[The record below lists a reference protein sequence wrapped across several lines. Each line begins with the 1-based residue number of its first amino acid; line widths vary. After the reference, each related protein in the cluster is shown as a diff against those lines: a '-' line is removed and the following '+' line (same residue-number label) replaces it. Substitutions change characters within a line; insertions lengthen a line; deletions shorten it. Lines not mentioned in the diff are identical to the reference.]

1 MRRRNIGF
9 VSFRFAGTD
18 GVSLETTKW
27 ATVLERM
34 GHRCY
39 YCGGELETP
48 PECSILLPK
57 AQFKHP
63 EIQEITNNLFDTD
76 TRKPW
81 VTEKI
86 HKLRRELKEGL
97 HEFIERFSLDVL
109 VAENTLSIP
118 LNIPLGLAIT
128 EVIAE
133 TRIATIAHHHD
144 FTWERKRFMVSC
156 VSDYLRNS
164 YPPRLHSVTHVVINS
179 TARNQLALRSGANAY
194 LIPNVMDF
202 DDPPRGIDDYNAD
215 VRSALGLRE
224 DDIFV
229 LQPTRVVQ
237 RKGIEHAI
245 ELVKHLDRD
254 GNMILVIS
262 HAAGDE
268 GFEYQQRVRD
278 YAEMLGIRTLF
289 VDGMINH
296 RRATT
301 PQGGKIYSLDDVYPH
316 ADLVTY
322 PSLFEGFGNAFLE
335 AVYHRKPIFVNNYS
349 IYASDIRPKGFRT
362 ILMDDY
368 VSDDVIGEAKRF
380 LGDPDYRQ
388 WAVELNY
395 TVARKH
401 YSYRV
406 LASNLSHILMGFFG
420 LDDPAES
427 SSDTLFPA
435 GPTSLAS

>member
-1 MRRRNIGF
+1 MRCRNVGF

-18 GVSLETTKW
+18 GVSLETSKW

-39 YCGGELETP
+39 YCGGELDTP
-48 PECSILLPK
+48 PEQSILLPK
-57 AQFKHP
+57 AHFRHP
-63 EIQEITNNLFDTD
+63 EVQEISSTLFETD
-76 TRKPW
+76 TRKPS
-81 VTEKI
+81 VTKRI
-86 HKLRRELKEGL
+86 HELREELKKGL
-97 HEFIERFSLDVL
+97 HEFIERFSLDLL

-144 FTWERKRFMVSC
+144 FTWERKRFMVGC
-156 VSDYLRNS
+156 VSDYLRNA
-164 YPPRLHSVTHVVINS
+164 YPPRLHSVVHVVINS

-202 DDPPRGIDDYNAD
+202 DNPPAGIDGYNAD
-215 VRSALGLRE
+215 VREALGLAA
-224 DDIFV
+224 DDTFV

-245 ELVKHLDRD
+245 ELVKHLDQD
-254 GNMILVIS
+254 GKMILVIS
-262 HAAGDE
+262 HASGDE
-268 GFEYQQRVRD
+268 GFEYQERVRN
-278 YAEMLGIRTLF
+278 YAKLLGIRSLF
-289 VDGMINH
+289 VDELIGH
-296 RRATT
+296 RRGTT
-301 PQGGKIYSLDDVYPH
+301 ADGRKVYCLDDVYPH

-362 ILMDDY
+362 ILMDEY
-368 VSDDVIGEAKRF
+368 ISERVLGEAKRF
-380 LGDPDYRQ
+380 LGDADFRQ
-388 WAVELNY
+388 WAVDYNY

-401 YSYRV
+401 FSYRV
-406 LASNLSHILMGFFG
+406 LESSLSHILMSFFG
-420 LDDPAES
+420 LDDP
-427 SSDTLFPA
+427 DWGT
-435 GPTSLAS
+435 

>member
-1 MRRRNIGF
+1 MRHRNVGF

-18 GVSLETTKW
+18 GVSLETSKW

-48 PECSILLPK
+48 PEQSILLPK
-57 AQFKHP
+57 AHFKHP
-63 EIQEITNNLFDTD
+63 EVQEISDTLFETD
-76 TRKPW
+76 IRKPS
-81 VTEKI
+81 VTKHI
-86 HKLRRELKEGL
+86 HELREELKKGI

-109 VAENTLSIP
+109 IAENTLSIP

-144 FTWERKRFMVSC
+144 FTWERKRFMVSS
-156 VSDYLRNS
+156 VSDYLRNA
-164 YPPRLHSVTHVVINS
+164 YPPRLHSVVHVVINS

-202 DDPPRGIDDYNAD
+202 DNPPAGIDGYNAD
-215 VRSALGLRE
+215 VREALGLAA
-224 DDIFV
+224 DDTFV

-254 GNMILVIS
+254 GKMILVIS
-262 HAAGDE
+262 HASGDE
-268 GFEYQQRVRD
+268 GFEYQERVRD
-278 YAEMLGIRTLF
+278 YAKLLGIRALF
-289 VDGMINH
+289 VDELIEH
-296 RRATT
+296 QRDTT
-301 PQGGKIYSLDDVYPH
+301 PDGRKIYCLDDVYPH

-362 ILMDDY
+362 ILMDEFI
-368 VSDDVIGEAKRF
+368 SDRVLAEARRF
-380 LGDPDYRQ
+380 LGDADYRQ
-388 WAVELNY
+388 WAVDYNY

-406 LASNLSHILMGFFG
+406 LESSLSHILMSFFG
-420 LDDPAES
+420 LDDP
-427 SSDTLFPA
+427 D
-435 GPTSLAS
+435 

>member
-18 GVSLETTKW
+18 GVSLETSKW

-48 PECSILLPK
+48 PECSILLPQ
-57 AQFKHP
+57 AHFKHP
-63 EIQEITNNLFDTD
+63 EVQEIAGTLFETD
-76 TRKPW
+76 IRKPS
-81 VTEKI
+81 VTKHI
-86 HKLRRELKEGL
+86 HELREELKKGL

-109 VAENTLSIP
+109 IAENTLSIP

-144 FTWERKRFMVSC
+144 FTWERKRFMVSS
-156 VSDYLRNS
+156 VSDYLRNAF
-164 YPPRLHSVTHVVINS
+164 PPRLHSVVHVVINS

-202 DDPPRGIDDYNAD
+202 DNPPAGIDGYNAD
-215 VRSALGLRE
+215 VREALGLAA
-224 DDIFV
+224 DDTFV

-245 ELVKHLDRD
+245 ELVKHLGQD
-254 GNMILVIS
+254 GKMILVIS
-262 HAAGDE
+262 HASGDE
-268 GFEYQQRVRD
+268 GFEYQERVRN
-278 YAEMLGIRTLF
+278 YAKLLGIRSLF
-289 VDGMINH
+289 VDELIDH
-296 RRATT
+296 RRGTT
-301 PQGGKIYSLDDVYPH
+301 ADGRKVYSLDDVYPH

-362 ILMDDY
+362 ILMDEY
-368 VSDDVIGEAKRF
+368 ISDRVLAEAQRF
-380 LGDPDYRQ
+380 LGDADYRQ
-388 WAVELNY
+388 WAVDHNY

-401 YSYRV
+401 FSYRV
-406 LASNLSHILMGFFG
+406 LESNLSHILMSFFG
-420 LDDPAES
+420 LDDP
-427 SSDTLFPA
+427 D
-435 GPTSLAS
+435 

>member
-18 GVSLETTKW
+18 GVSLETSKW

-48 PECSILLPK
+48 AEQSILLPK
-57 AQFKHP
+57 AHFQHP
-63 EIQEITNNLFDTD
+63 EVQEISGSLFETD
-76 TRKPW
+76 IRKPS
-81 VTEKI
+81 VTKRI
-86 HKLRRELKEGL
+86 HELREELKKGL

-109 VAENTLSIP
+109 IAENTLSIP

-144 FTWERKRFMVSC
+144 FTWERKRFMISS
-156 VSDYLRNS
+156 VSDYLRNAF
-164 YPPRLHSVTHVVINS
+164 PPRLHSVVHVVINS
-179 TARNQLALRSGANAY
+179 TARNQLALRSGSNAY

-202 DDPPRGIDDYNAD
+202 DNPPAGIDGYNSD
-215 VRSALGLRE
+215 VREALGLAA
-224 DDIFV
+224 DDIFA

-245 ELVKHLDRD
+245 ELVKHLGQD
-254 GNMILVIS
+254 GKMILVIS
-262 HAAGDE
+262 HASGDE
-268 GFEYQQRVRD
+268 GFEYQERVRN
-278 YAEMLGIRTLF
+278 YAKLLGIRSLF
-289 VDGMINH
+289 VDELIDH
-296 RRATT
+296 RRGTT
-301 PQGGKIYSLDDVYPH
+301 ADGRKVYSLDDVYPH

-362 ILMDDY
+362 ILMDEY
-368 VSDDVIGEAKRF
+368 ISERVLGEAKRF
-380 LGDPDYRQ
+380 LGDSDYRH
-388 WAVELNY
+388 WAVDHNY
-395 TVARKH
+395 AVARKH

-406 LASNLSHILMGFFG
+406 LESSLSHILMSFFG
-420 LDDPAES
+420 LDDP
-427 SSDTLFPA
+427 D
-435 GPTSLAS
+435 

>member
-1 MRRRNIGF
+1 MRRRNVGF

-18 GVSLETTKW
+18 GVSLETSKW

-48 PECSILLPK
+48 PEQSILLPK
-57 AQFKHP
+57 AHFKHP
-63 EIQEITNNLFDTD
+63 EVQEISSTLFETD
-76 TRKPW
+76 IRKPA
-81 VTEKI
+81 VTRHI
-86 HKLRRELKEGL
+86 HELREELKKGL

-109 VAENTLSIP
+109 IAENTLSIP

-144 FTWERKRFMVSC
+144 FTWERKRFMVSS
-156 VSDYLRNS
+156 VSDYLRNAF
-164 YPPRLHSVTHVVINS
+164 PPRLHSVVHVVINS

-202 DDPPRGIDDYNAD
+202 DNPPAGIDGYNSD
-215 VRSALGLRE
+215 VREALGLAA
-224 DDIFV
+224 DDTFV

-245 ELVKHLDRD
+245 ELVKHLGQD
-254 GNMILVIS
+254 GKMILVIS
-262 HAAGDE
+262 HASGDE
-268 GFEYQQRVRD
+268 GFEYQERVRD
-278 YAEMLGIRTLF
+278 YAKLLGIRALF
-289 VDGMINH
+289 VDELIEH
-296 RRATT
+296 QRDTT
-301 PQGGKIYSLDDVYPH
+301 PDGRKIYSLDDVYPH

-362 ILMDDY
+362 ILMDEFI
-368 VSDDVIGEAKRF
+368 SDRVLAEAKRF
-380 LGDPDYRQ
+380 LGDADYRQ
-388 WAVELNY
+388 WAVDYNY

-401 YSYRV
+401 FSYRV
-406 LASNLSHILMGFFG
+406 LESSLSHILMSFFG
-420 LDDPAES
+420 LDDP
-427 SSDTLFPA
+427 D
-435 GPTSLAS
+435 

>member
-18 GVSLETTKW
+18 GVSLETSKW

-48 PECSILLPK
+48 PECSILLPQ
-57 AQFKHP
+57 AHFKHP
-63 EIQEITNNLFDTD
+63 EVQEIAGTLFETD
-76 TRKPW
+76 IRKPS
-81 VTEKI
+81 VTKHI
-86 HKLRRELKEGL
+86 HELREELKKGL

-109 VAENTLSIP
+109 IAENTLSIP

-144 FTWERKRFMVSC
+144 FTWERKRFMVSS
-156 VSDYLRNS
+156 VSDYLRNAF
-164 YPPRLHSVTHVVINS
+164 PPRLHSVVHVVINS

-202 DDPPRGIDDYNAD
+202 DNPPAGIDGYNAD
-215 VRSALGLRE
+215 VREALGLAA
-224 DDIFV
+224 DDTFV

-245 ELVKHLDRD
+245 ELVKHLGED
-254 GNMILVIS
+254 GKMILVIS
-262 HAAGDE
+262 HASGDE
-268 GFEYQQRVRD
+268 GFEYQERVRN
-278 YAEMLGIRTLF
+278 YAKLLGIRSLF
-289 VDGMINH
+289 VDELIDH
-296 RRATT
+296 RRGTT
-301 PQGGKIYSLDDVYPH
+301 ADGRKVYSLDDVYPH

-362 ILMDDY
+362 ILMDEY
-368 VSDDVIGEAKRF
+368 ISDRVLAEAQRF
-380 LGDPDYRQ
+380 LGDADYRQ
-388 WAVELNY
+388 WAVDHNY

-401 YSYRV
+401 FSYRV
-406 LASNLSHILMGFFG
+406 LESNLSHILMSFFG
-420 LDDPAES
+420 LDDP
-427 SSDTLFPA
+427 D
-435 GPTSLAS
+435 

>member
-1 MRRRNIGF
+1 MRCRNVGF

-18 GVSLETTKW
+18 GVSLETSKW

-48 PECSILLPK
+48 PESSILLPK
-57 AQFKHP
+57 AHFKHP
-63 EIQEITNNLFDTD
+63 EVQEISSTLFESDI
-76 TRKPW
+76 RKPS
-81 VTEKI
+81 VTKRI
-86 HKLRRELKEGL
+86 HELREELKKGL
-97 HEFIERFSLDVL
+97 HEFIERFSLDL
-109 VAENTLSIP
+109 LIAENTLSIP

-144 FTWERKRFMVSC
+144 FTWERKRFMVGC
-156 VSDYLRNS
+156 VSDYLRNA
-164 YPPRLHSVTHVVINS
+164 YPPRLHSVVHVVINS

-202 DDPPRGIDDYNAD
+202 DNPPAGIDGYNAD
-215 VRSALGLRE
+215 VREALGLAA
-224 DDIFV
+224 DDTFV

-245 ELVKHLDRD
+245 ELVKHLGQD
-254 GNMILVIS
+254 GKMILVIS
-262 HAAGDE
+262 HASGDE
-268 GFEYQQRVRD
+268 GFEYQERVRN
-278 YAEMLGIRTLF
+278 YAKLLGIRSLF
-289 VDGMINH
+289 VDELIEH
-296 RRATT
+296 RRDTT
-301 PQGGKIYSLDDVYPH
+301 ADGRKVYSLDDVYPH

-362 ILMDDY
+362 ILMDEY
-368 VSDDVIGEAKRF
+368 ISDRVLAEAKRF
-380 LGDPDYRQ
+380 LGDSDYRQ
-388 WAVELNY
+388 WAVDHNY

-401 YSYRV
+401 FSYRV
-406 LASNLSHILMGFFG
+406 LESNLSHILMSFFG
-420 LDDPAES
+420 LDDP
-427 SSDTLFPA
+427 D
-435 GPTSLAS
+435 

>member
-1 MRRRNIGF
+1 MRCRNIGF

-18 GVSLETTKW
+18 GVSLETSKW

-63 EIQEITNNLFDTD
+63 EVQEISSNLFETD
-76 TRKPW
+76 VRKPS
-81 VTEKI
+81 VTKRI
-86 HKLRRELKEGL
+86 HELREELKKGL
-97 HEFIERFSLDVL
+97 HDFIERFSLDVL
-109 VAENTLSIP
+109 IAENTLSIP

-144 FTWERKRFMVSC
+144 FTWERKRFMVGC
-156 VSDYLRNS
+156 VSDYLRNA
-164 YPPRLHSVTHVVINS
+164 YPPRLHSVVHVVINS

-202 DDPPRGIDDYNAD
+202 DDPPAGIDGYNAD
-215 VRSALGLRE
+215 VREALGLAQ
-224 DDIFV
+224 DDTFV

-245 ELVKHLDRD
+245 ELVKHLDHD
-254 GNMILVIS
+254 GKMILVIS
-262 HAAGDE
+262 HASGDE
-268 GFEYQQRVRD
+268 GFEYEERVRN
-278 YAEMLGIRTLF
+278 YARLLGIRSLF
-289 VDGMINH
+289 VDELIDH
-296 RRATT
+296 RRRTT
-301 PQGGKIYSLDDVYPH
+301 EDGRKVYSLDDVYPH

-362 ILMDDY
+362 ILMDEY
-368 VSDDVIGEAKRF
+368 ISDRVLAEAKRF
-380 LGDPDYRQ
+380 LSDADYRQ
-388 WAVELNY
+388 WAVDYNY

-406 LASNLSHILMGFFG
+406 LESSLSHILMSFFG
-420 LDDPAES
+420 LDDPDWS
-427 SSDTLFPA
+427 P
-435 GPTSLAS
+435 

>member
-1 MRRRNIGF
+1 MRRRNVGF

-18 GVSLETTKW
+18 GVSLETSKW

-48 PECSILLPK
+48 PEQSILLPK
-57 AQFKHP
+57 AHFKHP
-63 EIQEITNNLFDTD
+63 EVEEVSGTLFETD
-76 TRKPW
+76 VRKPA
-81 VTEKI
+81 VTKRI
-86 HKLRRELKEGL
+86 HELREELKKGL

-109 VAENTLSIP
+109 IAENTLSIP

-133 TRIATIAHHHD
+133 TRIKTIAHHHD

-156 VSDYLRNS
+156 VSDYLRNA
-164 YPPRLHSVTHVVINS
+164 YPPRLHSVVHVVINS

-202 DDPPRGIDDYNAD
+202 DNPPAGIDGYNAD
-215 VRSALGLRE
+215 VREALGLAAA
-224 DDIFV
+224 DTFV

-245 ELVKHLDRD
+245 ELVKHLDQD
-254 GNMILVIS
+254 GKMILVIS
-262 HAAGDE
+262 HASGDE
-268 GFEYQQRVRD
+268 GFEYQERVRN
-278 YAEMLGIRTLF
+278 YAEMMGIRALF
-289 VDGMINH
+289 VDELINH
-296 RRATT
+296 RRGTT
-301 PQGGKIYSLDDVYPH
+301 ADGRKVYSLDDVYPH

-362 ILMDDY
+362 ILMDEY
-368 VSDDVIGEAKRF
+368 LSDRVLAEAKRF
-380 LGDPDYRQ
+380 LGDADYRQ
-388 WAVELNY
+388 WAVNYNY
-395 TVARKH
+395 TEARKH
-401 YSYRV
+401 FSYRV
-406 LASNLSHILMGFFG
+406 LESNLSHILMGFFG
-420 LDDPAES
+420 LQDP
-427 SSDTLFPA
+427 D
-435 GPTSLAS
+435 

>member
-1 MRRRNIGF
+1 MRRRNVGF

-18 GVSLETTKW
+18 GVSLETSKW
-27 ATVLERM
+27 ATVLESM

-48 PECSILLPK
+48 SERSILLPK

-63 EIQEITNNLFDTD
+63 EIQEISSTLFDTD

-81 VTEKI
+81 ITERI
-86 HKLRRELKEGL
+86 HELRQELKESI
-97 HEFIERFSLDVL
+97 HEFIERFSLDLL

-156 VSDYLRNS
+156 VSDYLRNAF
-164 YPPRLHSVTHVVINS
+164 PPRLHSVVHVVINS
-179 TARNQLALRSGANAY
+179 TARNQLALRSGCNAY

-202 DDPPRGIDDYNAD
+202 DNPPAGIDGYNAD
-215 VRSALGLRE
+215 VRDALGLAA
-224 DDIFV
+224 DDTFV

-245 ELVKHLDRD
+245 ELVKHLDQD

-262 HAAGDE
+262 HASGDE
-268 GFEYQQRVRD
+268 GFEYQQRVRN
-278 YAEMLGIRTLF
+278 YAKLLGIRALF
-289 VDGMINH
+289 VDELIDH
-296 RRATT
+296 RRGTT
-301 PQGGKIYSLDDVYPH
+301 PDGRKIYSLDDVYPH

-362 ILMDDY
+362 ILMDEY
-368 VSDDVIGEAKRF
+368 ISDRVLGEARRF
-380 LGDPDYRQ
+380 LGDADYRQ
-388 WAVELNY
+388 WAIEHNY

-406 LASNLSHILMGFFG
+406 LESSLSHILMSFFG
-420 LDDPAES
+420 LDDP
-427 SSDTLFPA
+427 D
-435 GPTSLAS
+435 